1 MVGYVRQRL
10 PSLIIS
16 GLVALALGGGYL
28 AYEWATHSPRFAISE
43 FSLSGNEQLQE
54 EDIRELLA
62 LPANANIFRTDVG
75 SLETRLLKSPWIQ
88 SAEVSR
94 QLPGGLEIKLEEEKA
109 VAAAALGGLYLL
121 NKEGKLFK
129 RASIAEGELDG
140 LSIIT
145 GIERDAHVQDTE
157 HSQRQLREAL
167 HALMQFQKNTDRP
180 RIGEVHL
187 DEYQGMSFVTFEQ
200 AIAIHLG
207 TPTREELAD
216 RFGAFD
222 AAWHALDA
230 QEHAAVRSFR
240 ISDRSPSDQV
250 TVAFA
255 GN

>member
-1 MVGYVRQRL
+1 MGYARKRL

-16 GLVALALGGGYL
+16 GALALALGGGYL
-28 AYEWATHSPRFAISE
+28 VYQWGTHSPRFAISE

-54 EDIRELLA
+54 EDIRAILA

-75 SLETRLLKSPWIQ
+75 SLEARLAESPWIR

-94 QLPGGLEIKLEEEKA
+94 QLPSGLEIKLKEEKA
-109 VAAAALGGLYLL
+109 VAAALLGGLYLL
-121 NKEGKLFK
+121 NEEGELFK
-129 RASIAEGELDG
+129 RASIARGELDG
-140 LSIIT
+140 LCIIT
-145 GIERDAHVQDTE
+145 GIGRNALAEDPER
-157 HSQRQLREAL
+157 SQQQLLNAL
-167 HALMQFQKNTDRP
+167 HALMQFQSNSERP

-207 TPTREELAD
+207 SPARAELAD

-230 QEHAAVRSFR
+230 QEHAAARSFR